1 MIVMGQE
8 VVQADE
14 AFCVA
19 MLPRVSRT
27 FALGIAAL
35 PEGLRLAT
43 TAAYL
48 LCRVADSI
56 EDQTAAPHEL
66 RRRALAAFRDEVLA
80 ATIGGGGRGR
90 FGVPA
95 ELFPPLPAALGVA
108 WPREGFEASS
118 GADDEL
124 VRERHL
130 ALSLFARQPAD
141 VRRVIGPR
149 VIEMS
154 EGMADLL
161 QGEGAHPI
169 ATFNDLERYCYF
181 VAGTVGHMLTGLF
194 AAGDPPLSGP
204 RLETMRATAERF
216 GIALQLVNIIKDA
229 AGDLV
234 EGRCFIPRELW
245 PAGLPYARPPSENAR
260 GPLRDALRELIDRS
274 RPFLSDAQ
282 RYLVALPP
290 ERSEAR
296 AFCALALH
304 LALLTLKACR
314 ESPHL
319 ADPARPVKI
328 SRPQVAEVVT
338 WLGRNVNDDDALAR
352 RFDEL
357 AGAAH

>member
-1 MIVMGQE
+1 MAATGDE
-8 VVQADE
+8 VVREDE
-14 AFCVA
+14 AFCAA

-56 EDQTAAPHEL
+56 EDQTAAPPEL

-80 ATIGGGGRGR
+80 ATTGGGGRGR
-90 FGVPA
+90 FGVPPG
-95 ELFPPLPAALGVA
+95 LLPALPAPLGAA

-124 VRERHL
+124 VRQRHL

-141 VRRVIGPR
+141 VRRVVGPR
-149 VIEMS
+149 VVEMS
-154 EGMADLL
+154 EGMAEFL
-161 QGEGAHPI
+161 QGAGASYPVGSF
-169 ATFNDLERYCYF
+169 ADLERYCYF

-194 AAGDPPLSGP
+194 AAGDPPLDGA
-204 RLETMRATAERF
+204 RLETLRETAERF
-216 GIALQLVNIIKDA
+216 GIALQLVNIVKDA

-234 EGRCFIPRELW
+234 EGRCFVPRELW
-245 PAGLPYARPPSENAR
+245 PAGLPYARLPAEGER
-260 GPLRDALRELIDRS
+260 GPLRAALVELADRA
-274 RPFLSDAQ
+274 RPFLADAQ

-290 ERSEAR
+290 ERPEAR

-314 ESPHL
+314 GAPHL
-319 ADPARPVKI
+319 ADPARPVKV
-328 SRPQVAEVVT
+328 SRPQVADVVT
-338 WLGRNVNDDDALAR
+338 WLGRHANDDEALAR

-357 AGAAH
+357 AG